1 MCSELRVQAF
11 GRTGRTEMEGDG
23 QVVLRERI
31 ALQREFL
38 DRWKRPLE
46 PLLFETLRAIDRVF
60 CEELFHAGSSQARN
74 TEDFISTLGWGVN
87 HALARMIPD
96 RLSHGPFRYFP
107 SDAQIQDQADELL
120 LHAGILE
127 RAERLAGWLDEGLV
141 TQKLRKLDA
150 PLPSGIRQIL
160 VLKTIHPSMYREL
173 ISDAHRKWAS
183 DLQVQID
190 RRWEEEVGERH
201 AALLPLLEN
210 CVDVHDGWGMK
221 YRTTK
226 AIDKHFVECG
236 QIYLRRMWSGDLLG
250 PEDKIGGHQFNE
262 YLGVLVALGARA
274 QKHLCMATILKR
286 RRPELD
292 LRNLLTTFSPYEE
305 FVSLMAA
312 SLDADRR
319 HIKELVI
326 SLTLA
331 PSNRDVHTRSGDTAW
346 APVVRSS
353 RDFCLLPLY
362 GLEINPFLFLLT
374 DLEARY
380 PDDWFR
386 AANER
391 ENRWLRELG
400 LMFAP
405 ERWSTARNVKLRSRG
420 KTVTDIDFLA
430 YDKTSNELAIFQLK
444 WQRPVGMD
452 NRARRSAGKNL
463 GIQGNKWVEAVLVW
477 LDLHGTRELGVRA
490 GIDMLPGVLVRLFVV
505 ARYNAFFS
513 GFADQDSRAVWT
525 DWNHV
530 SRVRLE
536 SPRASVFEL
545 ADLLTEQAEA
555 LASSLAGESYV
566 IPLQDLAVILN
577 PKTEPEAGDGDP

>member
-1 MCSELRVQAF
+1 
-11 GRTGRTEMEGDG
+11 MEGDG
-23 QVVLRERI
+23 RVVLREKI

-38 DRWKRPLE
+38 DRWKQPVE
-46 PLLFETLRAIDRVF
+46 PLLLETLRAIDHVF
-60 CEELFHAGSSQARN
+60 CEELFRGGPPETRGTAN
-74 TEDFISTLGWGVN
+74 LISTLGWGVN
-87 HALARMIPD
+87 HALTRMIPD
-96 RLSHGPFRYFP
+96 GLPDAPFRYFP
-107 SDAQIQDQADELL
+107 SNAQTQAQADELL

-127 RAERLAGWLDEGLV
+127 RAERLSGWLEEGLV
-141 TQKLRKLDA
+141 TQTLRTLDA
-150 PLPSGIRQIL
+150 TLPSGIRQIL

-183 DLQVQID
+183 DLQVHID
-190 RRWEEEVGERH
+190 RRWEEEVGRRH
-201 AALLPLLEN
+201 AALLPLLEK
-210 CVDVHDGWGMK
+210 CVDVHDGWGMT

-226 AIDKHFVECG
+226 EIDDHFVECG

-250 PEDKIGGHQFNE
+250 LEDRIGGRQFNE

-305 FVSLMAA
+305 FVSLLAA

-319 HIKELVI
+319 HIEELLI

-331 PSNRDVHTRSGDTAW
+331 PSNRDVHTRSGEAAW

-353 RDFCLLPLY
+353 RGFCLLPLY

-386 AANER
+386 AANRR
-391 ENRWLRELG
+391 EDRWLKALA
-400 LMFAP
+400 LIFAP
-405 ERWSTARNVKLRSRG
+405 ERWTTARNVKLRTSGR
-420 KTVTDIDFLA
+420 TVTDIDFLA
-430 YDKTSNELAIFQLK
+430 YDKTSNEIGIFQLK
-444 WQRPVGMD
+444 WQGPVGMD

-463 GIQGNKWVEAVLVW
+463 GVQGNKWIEAVLVW
-477 LDLHGTRELGVRA
+477 LESHGTRELAIRA
-490 GIDMLPGVLVRLFVV
+490 GIEVLPGVRVRLFIV

-530 SRVRLE
+530 SKVRLE
-536 SPRASVFEL
+536 SPKASVFEL
-545 ADLLTEQAEA
+545 ADLLTEQAAA

-577 PKTEPEAGDGDP
+577 PKTEPEARDADPQA